1 MYTQQERKDEN
12 DGEGFVK
19 RARASSD
26 GGTSVG
32 LPVLSE
38 VMAGR
43 EVREYTNLSDPKD
56 KKWGGKGGKDKTDD
70 EDLAFKRMVAKGI
83 WRGTSDMNLKADAG
97 ADGDFGFWRENAALD
112 SDDLLFLSLFVPK
125 LPANHFLNFQSYK
138 AASLADASPLPAI
151 PPIRV
156 EPRPRSGIRQHDLL
170 KSIVEVK
177 PKRHRISGLS
187 EGAAQNIEVRPSS
200 SSPIVKSRLRGF
212 DSTNTDGSLEP
223 LATETVNGSGLLGLA
238 YETSDDDE
246 ESSVEVPKR

>member
-1 MYTQQERKDEN
+1 MR
-12 DGEGFVK
+12 
-19 RARASSD
+19 
-26 GGTSVG
+26 TSPCHC
-32 LPVLSE
+32 LLLSHCE
-38 VMAGR
+38 
-43 EVREYTNLSDPKD
+43 L
-56 KKWGGKGGKDKTDD
+56 
-70 EDLAFKRMVAKGI
+70 
-83 WRGTSDMNLKADAG
+83 DAC
-97 ADGDFGFWRENAALD
+97 
-112 SDDLLFLSLFVPK
+112 S
-125 LPANHFLNFQSYK
+125 
-138 AASLADASPLPAI
+138 
-151 PPIRV
+151 
-156 EPRPRSGIRQHDLL
+156 QHDLL